1 MNVFLAQ
8 IFALLAGVFYIL
20 EDNSRD
26 NKKILIYNGIS
37 NLFIGIEYFLLGA
50 FTGAICNLVAIL
62 RNVYVHYSK
71 ERIHILVLL
80 SYFLFLYA
88 VNMGNYDSLLSYLP
102 VALVILY
109 TSAIST
115 KNVKL
120 IKYAVIIAYALEIIY
135 DIHYKAYISVII
147 CIAGIITA
155 ILSLKKIKE

>member
-1 MNVFLAQ
+1 MNVYLAQ
-8 IFALLAGVFYIL
+8 VFALLAGVFYLL
-20 EDNSRD
+20 EDNARD

-50 FTGAICNLVAIL
+50 FTGAICNIVAIL

-71 ERIHILVLL
+71 DRIHIVVLL
-80 SYFLFLYA
+80 SYFLFLFA
-88 VNMGNYDSLLSYLP
+88 INIGNYDSLLSFLP

-109 TSAIST
+109 TSALNT

-135 DIHYKAYISVII
+135 DIHYNAYISVII
-147 CIAGIITA
+147 CVAGIITA
-155 ILSLKKIKE
+155 VLALRKIKE